1 MAAANEDCDSI
12 NTMFQIESPCL
23 VSWDSMSGNDRARTC
38 RNCRK
43 KVFNISNLTNREAR
57 LLAIGSAL
65 IFGTFATG
73 CRDKA
78 VDTTIVPQ
86 TAGES
91 EQTGDRSTYTLMGTV
106 TPRIIIPEE
115 VAETAPST
123 AERPCSYCYM
133 LVATKSGKDARSPL
147 TLLTPPIHSPVHHDL
162 RHAGGLGEVIHGDQ
176 QVTLLGDAW

>member
-1 MAAANEDCDSI
+1 MLAESNTGDLCIRIEVARDGTVATKKPAENRHRQASI
-12 NTMFQIESPCL
+12 
-23 VSWDSMSGNDRARTC
+23 VS
-38 RNCRK
+38 K
-43 KVFNISNLTNREAR
+43 

-78 VDTTIVPQ
+78 VDTPKVPQ

-115 VAETAPST
+115 EAETAPST
-123 AERPCSYCYM
+123 AERP
-133 LVATKSGKDARSPL
+133 
-147 TLLTPPIHSPVHHDL
+147 
-162 RHAGGLGEVIHGDQ
+162 
-176 QVTLLGDAW
+176 

>member
-1 MAAANEDCDSI
+1 MAASNEDCDSI

-38 RNCRK
+38 RSCRK

-57 LLAIGSAL
+57 LLAESNTGDLCVRIEVARDGTVATKKPAENRHRQASIVSKLLAIGSAL

-78 VDTTIVPQ
+78 VDIPIVPQ

-115 VAETAPST
+115 EAETAPST
-123 AERPCSYCYM
+123 AERP
-133 LVATKSGKDARSPL
+133 
-147 TLLTPPIHSPVHHDL
+147 
-162 RHAGGLGEVIHGDQ
+162 
-176 QVTLLGDAW
+176 